1 MTLDVVIPV
10 YKPGKDLKELVEKL
24 KCQSVRPKQIHII
37 NTEKQYFD
45 AFKEAFDFDE
55 DEESIKVTHITKE
68 EFDHGATRHRG
79 MVESDADIVVMMT
92 QDAVPEGNELFSNLV
107 KNLKDDVAV
116 SSARQIPRQNAG
128 ILESLTREFNYAK
141 ESSIKSAGDIEK
153 IGIKA
158 IFSSDV
164 CAAYRRDLY
173 FEIGGFCHPTI
184 FNEDMIF
191 AFNALKKGYRV
202 AYEADA
208 KVLHSHAYT
217 IKQQFQRNFDIG
229 VSQTD
234 HPEVFFGIKS
244 ESEGIKLVKTTWKRL
259 LEEKKV
265 IFFLPFCVQC
275 FFKLLG
281 YKIGRNYKKLPKSLV
296 YRLSGSG
303 QYWKNREKFNE
314 T

>member
-10 YKPGKDLKELVEKL
+10 YKPGKELTELVGRL
-24 KCQSVRPKQIHII
+24 RNQSVKPKQIHII
-37 NTEKQYFD
+37 NTEKQYFE
-45 AFKEAFDFDE
+45 AFKKNYGFDDT
-55 DEESIKVTHITKE
+55 DDCIKVTHISKE

-79 MVESDADIVVMMT
+79 MAESDADIVVMMT
-92 QDAVPEGNELFSNLV
+92 QDAVPADNELFSNLV

-116 SSARQIPRQNAG
+116 SSARQIPRLNAG

-141 ESSIKSAGDIEK
+141 ESSIKSFDDIEK

-191 AFNALKKGYRV
+191 AFNALNKGYRV

-217 IKQQFQRNFDIG
+217 MKQQFQRNFDIG

-234 HPEVFFGIKS
+234 HPEVFSGIKS
-244 ESEGIKLVKTTWKRL
+244 ESEGIKLVKATWKRL
-259 LEEKKV
+259 LEEKKA
-265 IFFLPFCVQC
+265 IFFVPFCMQC

-281 YKIGRNYKKLPKSLV
+281 YKLGKNYKKLPKSLV
-296 YRLSGSG
+296 YRFSGSA